1 MEEFILCSGKT
12 HLTKWLNW
20 WDNRRNHVMEVFQ
33 PVSAPSTNL
42 AEASHASMKLSGG
55 TGLNIVQSAIYD
67 ISECFKFEKS
77 IEGYC
82 LGYAKSGT
90 GPSKALKT
98 SRMEKRTLKNI
109 DELMTELDGQYHSG
123 EQGPSRVTLAS
134 FQPNE
139 SSSHRAD
146 KGKDPDKRPEGRK
159 RTVKS
164 TSFNN
169 SLEKASELGQFKI
182 VDVEQY
188 SPTEACVTYSYKSH
202 EIRRIISKLRN
213 HTKVSKDKSTNLLP
227 HSNYESAKSSKEL
240 KLSMA
245 KYTKDNLY
253 EITFLS
259 GLISKCYGCEKTFSP
274 EDKNP
279 PYDIVIRHLEIRPGY
294 NREKNEWFVT
304 KDKKTSKCLLS
315 CKGPMCENNS
325 WRIHTRFSCF
335 TTFNKIT
342 AFRRPQRKT
351 PILWIYNLVKTV

>member
-1 MEEFILCSGKT
+1 M
-12 HLTKWLNW
+12 N
-20 WDNRRNHVMEVFQ
+20 
-33 PVSAPSTNL
+33 A
-42 AEASHASMKLSGG
+42 
-55 TGLNIVQSAIYD
+55 
-67 ISECFKFEKS
+67 FKFEKS

-82 LGYAKSGT
+82 LGYVKSGT
-90 GPSKALKT
+90 GPSKASKT
-98 SRMEKRTLKNI
+98 SQMEKRTLKNI

-123 EQGPSRVTLAS
+123 EQGPSRVTAAS

-146 KGKDPDKRPEGRK
+146 KGKDHDKRPEGRK
-159 RTVKS
+159 RTIKS

-188 SPTEACVTYSYKSH
+188 SPTEACVTVKTKDGDFYNVKFNQTTTCSCPYSKSQEIIKQKKYPCKHRLFVLLEIGFLRDDTVLLQYSYKSH

-213 HTKVSKDKSTNLLP
+213 HTEVSKDKSKNLLN

-245 KYTKDNLY
+245 EYTKDNSY

-279 PYDIVIRHLEIRPGY
+279 PNDIVIRHLEIRPGY

-304 KDKKTSKCLLS
+304 KDKKQTNAYYHAKAKC
-315 CKGPMCENNS
+315 
-325 WRIHTRFSCF
+325 
-335 TTFNKIT
+335 
-342 AFRRPQRKT
+342 
-351 PILWIYNLVKTV
+351 VKTIHSEFMPDLVVLPHSIKLQLSDDHKEKLNSSGFII